1 MSDDKKLK
9 DLIMKIFDMRSSTA
23 EKCIAILDNIKAII
37 ENEEIKGAKNERT
50 D

>member
-1 MSDDKKLK
+1 MNDAMKKLK
-9 DLIMKIFDMRSSTA
+9 DLIMEIFDMRSSTA

-37 ENEEIKGAKNERT
+37 ENEDAQKT